1 MDIRANGVL
10 YRDWMLRKYDPKS
23 MNFIKW
29 LHAFEYIFEV
39 SNAEDD
45 EKVKCLLN
53 MMDPLFLKKIRKKL
67 LPTNPFNL
75 SYNKLLKMLD
85 SKASRFPDEELG
97 NFYYAFR
104 YQLPYESIEHYVLAL
119 RKLYSKC
126 TPFFKNIFD
135 IKHQFIDGLSN
146 EETKCLLN
154 KKKNI
159 TLSMAVSIA
168 KQMDLA
174 KNRESGES
182 SSNKTIS
189 YKY

>member
-10 YRDWMLRKYDPKS
+10 YRDWMFRKYDPKS

-45 EKVKCLLN
+45 EKV
-53 MMDPLFLKKIRKKL
+53 
-67 LPTNPFNL
+67 
-75 SYNKLLKMLD
+75 LD
-85 SKASRFPDEELG
+85 SKASRFPDEEIV

-104 YQLPYESIEHYVLAL
+104 YQLPYESIEHYVLGL

-159 TLSMAVSIA
+159 TLSMAVCIA

-174 KNRESGES
+174 KNKKSGES